1 MSAPVTDK
9 LPWICVFLLTLN
21 PVDEMDAV
29 ASPFDICERFK
40 PVTPE
45 AWIPVNP
52 EPSPINEPVK
62 DEAVTDPEILSNEP
76 YNSINL

>member
-1 MSAPVTDK
+1 
-9 LPWICVFLLTLN
+9 VFLLTVN
-21 PVDEMDAV
+21 PVVEMDAV
-29 ASPFDICERFK
+29 AFPLDICDRFK

-62 DEAVTDPEILSNEP
+62 VEAVTDPEILSNEP